1 MECIGGEEEEL
12 PKRPCP
18 SRIITARHLRAVTRT
33 PLADI
38 TRERVFMLLCCLRHR
53 TALPLELIFPI
64 VYRVLGFFVHPLAK
78 KKGCQHWCELSI
90 NRCCSCSDLRSS
102 VDSYMEYVDGV
113 GHTMSG
119 GRADHYCGT
128 CRTQIRWQNR
138 KVGERNTKKDGSSL
152 FLLGA
157 EAAMWIEVLICL
169 LASVAL

>member
-64 VYRVLGFFVHPLAK
+64 V
-78 KKGCQHWCELSI
+78 CTISCELFV
-90 NRCCSCSDLRSS
+90 CLFVFLPWLSS
-102 VDSYMEYVDGV
+102 GLSFLSVLVVGYFPHATVRQEGV
-113 GHTMSG
+113 SW
-119 GRADHYCGT
+119 
-128 CRTQIRWQNR
+128 QII
-138 KVGERNTKKDGSSL
+138 
-152 FLLGA
+152 
-157 EAAMWIEVLICL
+157 M
-169 LASVAL
+169 